1 MSEWQPPSELVEQ
14 VSEEGFRTYY
24 AQGGDP
30 ITGRP
35 WYVEHALAVLRA
47 AVAWRDSDGLPALVP
62 WSEVDAIL
70 DREKHTGDALDGL
83 RGEYETLTAAAREA
97 FDLLVA
103 AKIPTGRIVDAA
115 KILGAALRR
124 GEEDPE

>member
-14 VSEEGFRTYY
+14 VAEEGFRTYY

-83 RGEYETLTAAAREA
+83 RGEYETLTAEN
-97 FDLLVA
+97 
-103 AKIPTGRIVDAA
+103 
-115 KILGAALRR
+115 AALRAVLTQRGLGFPVLDGGRR
-124 GEEDPE
+124 GEEDQR